1 MNKLTVGLILGLMIA
16 SVAVMTMAAGEPPT
30 WTHDRICA
38 CNRNGS
44 CMWVMPDSLH
54 AGLTEAEDAECEWQ
68 DQPTLLPPPVVT
80 VEPLDPTAPTATAT
94 IPQADV
100 DATPEPPT
108 FGMML
113 LSEYAI
119 DVCSI
124 DECSARETM
133 IAGIATMAA
142 AASKP

>member
-30 WTHDRICA
+30 TIHNRICA

-44 CMWVMPDSLH
+44 CMWVVPGSLH
-54 AGLTEAEDAECEWQ
+54 AGLTEADDAECKWQ
-68 DQPTLLPPPVVT
+68 EQPMLPPAVT
-80 VEPLDPTAPTATAT
+80 VEPPDPIAPTATAT
-94 IPQADV
+94 IPQPDV

-108 FGMML
+108 FGMMM
-113 LSEYAI
+113 LSADYANG
-119 DVCSI
+119 VCSI

-133 IAGIATMAA
+133 SAGIATMAA
-142 AASKP
+142 AVSKP

>member
-1 MNKLTVGLILGLMIA
+1 MNKLTVGLLLGLMIA
-16 SVAVMTMAAGEPPT
+16 SVAVMTMAGGEPPT
-30 WTHDRICA
+30 TIHDRICV
-38 CNRNGS
+38 CNNVGS
-44 CMWVMPDSLH
+44 CMWVVPGSLH
-54 AGLTEAEDAECEWQ
+54 TGLTEMDDSKCGAGEIDKKK
-68 DQPTLLPPPVVT
+68 PTPTWIIVT
-80 VEPLDPTAPTATAT
+80 VEPPVPLPTAT
-94 IPQADV
+94 IPQPDV
-100 DATPEPPT
+100 DATPDPAM

-133 IAGIATMAA
+133 SAGMATLAA